1 MNNLQ
6 RGTRVSFPLTPL
18 NTPEAEAGLTQVT
31 LDTVTMV
38 TVDCG
43 TSLLTQDLSAGKS
56 GDTASSE
63 KNRGQS

>member
-43 TSLLTQDLSAGKS
+43 TSLQTQDLSARKTGEP
-56 GDTASSE
+56 SE